1 MAYLNWSI
9 PVSSLINKLQKAGF
23 SILAVE
29 DEGGEYTKLDQNK
42 SKLAIR
48 KEVVEAIV
56 SVDVSWVR
64 VQKGDQKGTLFIVL
78 GNDPYE
84 IVCDYTDW
92 NDLEKVVTEYST
104 LWDGKNCPMVA

>member
-23 SILAVE
+23 SILSVY
-29 DEGGEYTKLDQNK
+29 DGGEYIKLDQNR

-48 KEVVEAIV
+48 KEAVEAIV
-56 SVDVSWVR
+56 SVDDSWVK

-78 GNDPYE
+78 GNEPYE
-84 IVCDYTDW
+84 LVCDYSDW
-92 NDLEKVVTEYST
+92 DDLTEVITEHSN
-104 LWDGKNCPMVA
+104 LWEGKNCPVVA